1 MNSDSSLDD
10 IHWLIGPEA
19 AAILE
24 RLHASGG
31 SSVGA
36 VRELKR
42 SHSDARV
49 HLLLEQVELRRRAT
63 AKFPQADRMFFLPQ
77 PLQQAT
83 DLYVARYKAARF
95 PAARPVADLCC
106 GIGGDSIAL
115 AERGPVT
122 GIDLEP
128 ATVLLAEANL
138 RTLAGDG
145 EDASEAVFRAEDVAQ
160 VSVASFSAWHLD
172 PDRRASGRRTTQ
184 LIHYSPGPETIDR
197 LLAECP
203 HGAIKLAPAT
213 IAPESWAQQA
223 ELEWIGR
230 DRQCRQQ
237 VAWFGDLAQAAG
249 ARRATVVEAP
259 SDGVP
264 RAATFSGSPGA
275 HPPLVGQAGRYVFEP
290 DAAVLA
296 ADLGGALAEHH
307 GLAALHWDVPY
318 FTSDATVDDL
328 LMASFEVAD
337 VLPFDRKRLRRL
349 FRERGVGRLEIKT
362 RGVKESPEQIRRD
375 LRLQGSEEAVL
386 FLARLGRRVTAMVAR
401 RIHREP

>member
-19 AAILE
+19 AGLLE
-24 RLHASGG
+24 RLRASDG

-42 SHSDARV
+42 SHSDARIR
-49 HLLLEQVELRRRAT
+49 LLLEQLELRRRAT

-77 PLQQAT
+77 TLQQAT
-83 DLYVARYKAARF
+83 DLHVARYKAARF

-122 GIDLEP
+122 GIDLDP
-128 ATVLLAEANL
+128 AVILLAEANL
-138 RTLAGDG
+138 RALAKNR
-145 EDASEAVFRAEDVAQ
+145 EVVSEPVFRAEDVAR

-172 PDRRASGRRTTQ
+172 PDRRASGHRTTQ
-184 LIHYSPGPETIDR
+184 LIHYSPGPDTIDR
-197 LLAECP
+197 LLTECP

-230 DRQCRQQ
+230 DRHCRQQ
-237 VAWFGDLAQAAG
+237 VAWFGDLAQAPG
-249 ARRATVVEAP
+249 TRRATVVETS
-259 SDGVP
+259 SDATP
-264 RAATFSGSPGA
+264 LAATFTGSPGVR
-275 HPPLVGQAGRYVFEP
+275 PPLVEQVGRYVFEP

-318 FTSDATVDDL
+318 YTADADVDDP
-328 LMASFEVAD
+328 LMASFEIAD
-337 VLPFDRKRLRRL
+337 VLPFDRKRLRKL

-362 RGVKESPEQIRRD
+362 RGIKESPEQIRRD
-375 LRLQGSEEAVL
+375 LRLQGSGEAVL
-386 FLARLGRRVTAMVAR
+386 FLARLGRRVTAMVATRIR
-401 RIHREP
+401 RDP